1 MIKRETKSVLQ
12 LHRIQEAQREKICC
26 EIPSRNAIHDRLCGT
41 VCGFRRRSKE
51 TTPAR
56 SQASLVRFCGALGE
70 AEIPCAKPAESDG
83 FHDPFQRLDL
93 PGKPRTTQRSETKQ
107 EKALT
112 LYAPG
117 RSLPPAARADFPGFR
132 VALFSPAP
140 QADDAFLVG
149 NHDFSHWKGVLP
161 DASRLFR
168 SRK

>member
-1 MIKRETKSVLQ
+1 MIKREPKSVLQ

-51 TTPAR
+51 TPPAR
-56 SQASLVRFCGALGE
+56 SQASPGPFLRGVWR
-70 AEIPCAKPAESDG
+70 AEIPCAKSAESDR
-83 FHDPFQRLDL
+83 FHDPSQRPDF
-93 PGKPRTTQRSETKQ
+93 PGKPWATQGSEPKQ

-112 LYAPG
+112 LYVPG
-117 RSLPPAARADFPGFR
+117 RSLPPAVRADFPGLQM
-132 VALFSPAP
+132 ALFSHGPSP
-140 QADDAFLVG
+140 DDAFSSG
-149 NHDFSHWKGVLP
+149 SHDFLRWKGVSP